1 MPFVLGA
8 SIAACW
14 AFEDEDH
21 PVAALALE
29 RMRSDQA
36 LVPSL
41 WWFEVRNTLIVNERR
56 GRLAEAD
63 TAAFLRALSRLGV
76 VVDRSPEDAAV
87 LTLSRKHRLTVYDA
101 SYLELAYAKRCRLRR
116 STRFLRARRASN
128 GFRYSLT
135 SRRSRDDQRFLWFR
149 ASRAASDERPYQG
162 HIVAVATIRC
172 ASPSRCGG
180 RW

>member
-101 SYLELAYAKRCRLRR
+101 SYLELAVRETLPLATLDAD
-116 STRFLRARRASN
+116 LA
-128 GFRYSLT
+128 
-135 SRRSRDDQRFLWFR
+135 
-149 ASRAASDERPYQG
+149 RAASVER
-162 HIVAVATIRC
+162 V
-172 ASPSRCGG
+172 SLLS
-180 RW
+180 